1 MAKTPEEKAVAA
13 EAKKAAKASGADKVN
28 EIQVNWVVNDSK
40 RSRVYSRE
48 LHGDRVVAYAEE
60 FAKKVGGT
68 CKKLA

>member
-1 MAKTPEEKAVAA
+1 MAKTPEEKA
-13 EAKKAAKASGADKVN
+13 AAKASGADKVN

-48 LHGDRVVAYAEE
+48 LHGDRVVEYAEE

-68 CKKLA
+68 VKKLA